1 MPELRSA
8 GVERRT
14 FLRYT
19 SAVGAAAAITASLSA
34 CGGPSSTADG
44 TAGKGD
50 GNGLIEA
57 GLSYPL
63 STGFDPMITSGA
75 TPYAANM
82 HIFEGLVDL
91 DPATLVARPAL
102 ATEMPKKIN
111 ATTYRA
117 TLRKGATFHDGSAVT
132 ADDVVF
138 SFERILDPKNASLM
152 AQFVPFIDTVKA
164 VDAGT
169 VEFKLKYPSRSSRP
183 G

>member
-19 SAVGAAAAITASLSA
+19 SAVGAAAAITASLAA

-44 TAGKGD
+44 STDKGSGSD
-50 GNGLIEA
+50 LIEA

-117 TLRKGATFHDGSAVT
+117 TLRKGRPSTTDRPSPPTTWCSA
-132 ADDVVF
+132 
-138 SFERILDPKNASLM
+138 SNASWTRRT
-152 AQFVPFIDTVKA
+152 P
-164 VDAGT
+164 
-169 VEFKLKYPSRSSRP
+169 R
-183 G
+183 